1 MSFSEYRVIYG
12 VHLIDDLHNYFPR
25 VLYSPTSFH
34 SVTELLLYVQERT
47 MNRFNLYSYGQS
59 LVNPSPPVNET
70 FRPAPPAAREAFTV
84 EISEPPI
91 TMNPLVSPIRYT
103 TSRLDSTLLPLLQQ
117 INRMNAGGGHGGA
130 VPAGTS
136 MFQDVVVTPT
146 PAVIA
151 AGSSLRTLEA
161 DSTENCAICQDA
173 FRSGEEIRHLTACNH
188 DFHRSCIDNWYRR
201 STLCPTC
208 RHDIREPQRASP
220 RLGPVPSPEA
230 TEDVQSGPSTP
241 SVSTSGRRRRAANI
255 QEATEVVAGSE
266 LLDILFNLNGGLNR
280 FYNF

>member
-1 MSFSEYRVIYG
+1 
-12 VHLIDDLHNYFPR
+12 
-25 VLYSPTSFH
+25 
-34 SVTELLLYVQERT
+34 

-59 LVNPSPPVNET
+59 LVNPSIPVNET
-70 FRPAPPAAREAFTV
+70 FRPAPPATREAFTV
-84 EISEPPI
+84 EISEPQL
-91 TMNPLVSPIRYT
+91 NPLVSPIRYT
-103 TSRLDSTLLPLLQQ
+103 TSGLESAVLPLLQQ
-117 INRMNAGGGHGGA
+117 INRLNAGVAPGRGA

-136 MFQDVVVTPT
+136 MFQDVVVTPS

-220 RLGPVPSPEA
+220 RLGPVPPPEA

-241 SVSTSGRRRRAANI
+241 SVSTSGRRRRAANT
-255 QEATEVVAGSE
+255 QEATEVLAGSE
-266 LLDILFNLNGGLNR
+266 LLDMLFNLNGGLNR